1 MGLDGETSSYNE
13 AQMEME
19 RLHNHQ
25 KTIND
30 CRLSLLKKDAVS
42 GLYHYEI
49 MSQELLSL
57 LAEIR
62 GKMDKDEKKKYEN
75 FRLDLTLFFDF
86 KNIYERV
93 SSAGFGRTTHGYNL
107 NRENWIELRKILF
120 ALEDFTR
127 DTLDRCG
134 FSSFN
139 VEDDEGDSY

>member
-13 AQMEME
+13 AQMKME
-19 RLHNHQ
+19 RLHHHQ

-30 CRLSLLKKDAVS
+30 CRLSLLKKDYIS

-62 GKMDKDEKKKYEN
+62 GKMDKEEKKKYED
-75 FRLDLTLFFDF
+75 FRLELTLFFDF
-86 KNIYERV
+86 KNIYEKV
-93 SSAGFGRTTHGYNL
+93 SSSGYGKTTYGYNL

-139 VEDDEGDSY
+139 VEDDEGDAY